1 MLGLTSL
8 NRVENGPLTICHL
21 PSKRLKSTTPL
32 PACALAALILL
43 LTGCAAGRPGSANTI
58 NELHLFGLPT
68 TLHLDHKPE
77 PDGFAVRI
85 YASNHLHAKGIPI
98 KQGSLEILMFDGV
111 VNAQTNSLPKPRRV
125 WNFDPDQLKAYSGT
139 SKIGLGY
146 RFALRWDNAAPTR
159 DRITI
164 LARYQSP
171 RGPISSAP
179 SAISLK

>member
-1 MLGLTSL
+1 MTNSQSKDWSL
-8 NRVENGPLTICHL
+8 RIAYL
-21 PSKRLKSTTPL
+21 PFQRLKSTTRPSV
-32 PACALAALILL
+32 CALAALILL
-43 LTGCAAGRPGSANTI
+43 LTGCAAGRRGSASTI

-77 PDGFAVRI
+77 PDGFAVRV
-85 YASNHLHAKGIPI
+85 YASNHQHAKGIPI
-98 KQGSLEILMFDGV
+98 KQGSLEILMFDGA
-111 VNAQTNSLPKPRRV
+111 VNTQSNPLPKPRRV
-125 WNFDPDQLKAYSGT
+125 WNFDADQLKSYSGT

-146 RFALRWDNAAPTR
+146 RFALRWDDAAPTR